1 MASPSSH
8 VQGLAQDTCVL
19 QAGGPLAELPHVSV
33 SGGSSVCRGP
43 GSGKLSTHVRQV
55 HETLITQ

>member
-19 QAGGPLAELPHVSV
+19 QVGGPLAELPRMSV
-33 SGGSSVCRGP
+33 SGGPLVCRSP
-43 GSGKLSTHVRQV
+43 GSGKLSTHVRRV